1 MESLFSI
8 TKVDFTPS
16 DLIVQ
21 MVVSNN
27 IVILALSNNSLCKID
42 LEKPADIFSLIYLSC
57 FYVLFL
63 ATFYIVVT

>member
-42 LEKPADIFSLIYLSC
+42 LEKPLLRFLIKKL
-57 FYVLFL
+57 
-63 ATFYIVVT
+63 